1 MQAPLS
7 RFVFLF
13 GSLLAVG
20 KSDCVLSV
28 VLSLIVIVSYILLYP
43 RLYAVTFDPV
53 FARSAGV
60 KADRYTTL
68 LAVLA
73 AVTITLGM
81 RMLGSLLISA
91 LIIFPCLSAMRV
103 MESYKAVTIYSAVQ
117 SVVCFIIGFI
127 ASYALGTPS
136 GASIV
141 IAHLIAFLLALAAGY
156 LKERGIIRH

>member
-1 MQAPLS
+1 MLIS
-7 RFVFLF
+7 YVKGTNTDINNFLF

-20 KSDCVLSV
+20 KSDCILSV

-73 AVTITLGM
+73 ALTITLGM

-103 MESYKAVTIYSAVQ
+103 MA
-117 SVVCFIIGFI
+117 VVCFILGFS
-127 ASYALGTPS
+127 ASYAFGTPA

-141 IAHLIAFLLALAAGY
+141 IMHLIAFLLALAAGY